1 MIYSIAFHQ
10 DKLIINTGDDINR
23 IKVEQVMSIAANKAS
38 KYNLEFRIFKK
49 YAIILV

>member
-10 DKLIINTGDDINR
+10 YKLIINTGDDISR
-23 IKVEQVMSIAANKAS
+23 IKVEQVMSIGVNKAS

-49 YAIILV
+49 R